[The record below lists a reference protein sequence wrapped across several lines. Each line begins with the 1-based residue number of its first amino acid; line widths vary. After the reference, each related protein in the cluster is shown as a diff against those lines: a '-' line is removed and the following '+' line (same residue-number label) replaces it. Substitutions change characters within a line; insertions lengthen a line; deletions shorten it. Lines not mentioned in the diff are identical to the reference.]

1 MSEPRDW
8 DLLAKYLS
16 HEASP
21 DEVRDIQ
28 SWIESDPENE
38 RMVERLR
45 ASLTVLPA
53 HEDATDLNA
62 MWNRIAAGMRR
73 SEYETTSQHQKRSLL
88 GSIMQVLSPRPGWSL
103 KPVMLTALASIA
115 VVALVWNPFQTF
127 WSGPEMISV
136 HAPLGQTVSV
146 DLQDGSRV
154 VLDAGSELRH
164 PLEFTG
170 GSRLVI
176 LKGQAYFRVQ
186 HDESRPFRVIAGTT
200 TVEVLGTAFEVTSWD
215 RASATV
221 TVEEGR
227 VRFGRSDALDEKT
240 VVLTADQMSQLNAD
254 GYPSTPARVDA
265 SRRLAWLRHEVY
277 FDDVPL
283 ADVLDRLHRWYDV
296 RITVSESA
304 LLKEHVTVHLV
315 KPDLQGSLELVG
327 RILGMEAVRENGGY
341 RFARRGNGVN

>member
-1 MSEPRDW
+1 MGEPRDW
-8 DLLAKYLS
+8 DLLAKYLAN
-16 HEASP
+16 EASP

-28 SWIESDPENE
+28 RWIESDPENKL
-38 RMVERLR
+38 MVERLR
-45 ASLTVLPA
+45 ASLAVLPA

-62 MWNRIAAGMRR
+62 MWSRVAAEVGRTKYGR
-73 SEYETTSQHQKRSLL
+73 TGQRQKRSLL
-88 GSIMQVLSPRPGWSL
+88 GSIKQALSPRPVWSF

-115 VVALVWNPFQTF
+115 VVALVWYPIQTF
-127 WSGPEMISV
+127 RNHPGMISV

-146 DLQDGSRV
+146 ELQDGSRV
-154 VLDAGSELRH
+154 VLDAGSELHH
-164 PLEFTG
+164 PLEFAG

-176 LKGQAYFRVQ
+176 LEGQAYFHVQ

-215 RASATV
+215 KASATV

-227 VRFGRSDALDEKT
+227 VRFGRSDAPDEQS
-240 VVLTADQMSQLNAD
+240 VELTTNQMSQLNAD

-296 RITVSESA
+296 RVTVSDNA

-327 RILGMEAVRENGGY
+327 RILGMDAVRENGGY
-341 RFARRGNGVN
+341 RFVRRGNGAN